1 LDLTVVLV
9 MIIIRT
15 QRQSLYNETEAE
27 TVRLIYDMY
36 LQGNG
41 CGTIAKRLV
50 ELGIKNK
57 FGTVEW
63 HDHGVMGMIKNEKYK
78 GDVLL
83 GKTSTVMCLLIVCRA

>member
-1 LDLTVVLV
+1 MDLTVVLV

-50 ELGIKNK
+50 ELGN
-57 FGTVEW
+57 
-63 HDHGVMGMIKNEKYK
+63 
-78 GDVLL
+78 
-83 GKTSTVMCLLIVCRA
+83 